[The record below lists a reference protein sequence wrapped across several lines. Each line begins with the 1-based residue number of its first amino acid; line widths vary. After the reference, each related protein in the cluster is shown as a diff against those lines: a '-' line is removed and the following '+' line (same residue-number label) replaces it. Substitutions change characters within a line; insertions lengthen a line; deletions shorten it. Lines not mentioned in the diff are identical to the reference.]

1 MLQFSRLEAS
11 KDAWSNGY
19 TRRLVTEKLWVQIL
33 APERRQTMFHIS
45 LLYKLHQFN
54 RP

>member
-19 TRRLVTEKLWVQIL
+19 TRRLVTEKLWVQI
-33 APERRQTMFHIS
+33 PQ
-45 LLYKLHQFN
+45 LLLSDLRMTQLQQKF
-54 RP
+54 